1 TQVEENRPRLKGTT
15 DVKPKSAQ

>member
-1 TQVEENRPRLKGTT
+1 QVEENRPRLKGTT